1 MMGKEAAL
9 ACGRDDEGLLE
20 PSEFE
25 TLYVLATLTLVS
37 TALRLRVLV

>member
-9 ACGRDDEGLLE
+9 ACGRDDEGLEEL
-20 PSEFE
+20 SQSE
-25 TLYVLATLTLVS
+25 TLYVLETLTLVF